1 MTIPK
6 PFLSNSNL
14 EDYIHSLRTNIL
26 ARDLG
31 DSAKLVFDWPLENPS
46 LELLLHLV
54 LIWPL
59 SRGCMERYLAAVYI
73 LYPGVT
79 I

>member
-1 MTIPK
+1 MTILG

-14 EDYIHSLRTNIL
+14 EGYIHCLRTNIL
-26 ARDLG
+26 AKDLG
-31 DSAKLVFDWPLENPS
+31 DSAELVFNWPLENPS

-73 LYPGVT
+73 LYPEVT